1 MAINATATPTPT
13 PAPTAV
19 ALLVEPL
26 LAVSATG
33 VLEALVA
40 VGDVGVVLADVVPVD
55 VDVALDDVVVVT
67 TVPGTG
73 EMLKYPELA
82 LISPPWL
89 TQKRKVFESL
99 RLRPV

>member
-1 MAINATATPTPT
+1 M
-13 PAPTAV
+13 
-19 ALLVEPL
+19 
-26 LAVSATG
+26 SATG

-40 VGDVGVVLADVVPVD
+40 VDDVDVVLADVALIN
-55 VDVALDDVVVVT
+55 VDVALDDVDVDT
-67 TVPGTG
+67 TVPGAG